1 MMIMKKMTTHIIPS
15 VIVAVIVVLM
25 FPQVSKA
32 YNFASDSKIEFENV
46 VNSSTEIGLIDPT
59 NDNEYM
65 LLTDVKV
72 ASKLIDDNTIELT
85 LTNTGAF
92 VVTDWSVAYKSEYG
106 VLTIENAKIVSDSEV
121 VEFKSVDAND
131 ALASEESTTV
141 TLTINGTYCDN
152 INYRVYGLQV
162 IK

>member
-1 MMIMKKMTTHIIPS
+1 MKKMTTHIIPS

>member
-1 MMIMKKMTTHIIPS
+1 MIMKKMTTHIIPS